1 MLHEHNPAELIKAH
15 FEQMQATDTAKTA
28 ASNPQLQLEVFD
40 VVRCEGD
47 WLAAVITPWAI
58 RLLLLNGGGKMWG
71 EIPAG
76 QRRYVD
82 LPGATLLFVAET
94 DAEIGSWQFSSLI
107 EATDEVADMA
117 AARFVAQDGLQM
129 ALGLVRPDDE
139 VQRVMPKEPVSRR
152 GFFRRLAGKRD

>member
-15 FEQMQATDTAKTA
+15 FEQMQAMDAAKTA
-28 ASNPQLQLEVFD
+28 FSNPQLQLEVID

-58 RLLLLNGGGKMWG
+58 RLLLLEGGGRLWG
-71 EIPAG
+71 DIPAG

-107 EATDEVADMA
+107 EATDDVADMA
-117 AARFVAQDGLQM
+117 AARLVAQDGLQM
-129 ALGLVRPDDE
+129 ALGLLRPADE
-139 VQRVMPKEPVSRR
+139 AQAMTPKAPVTRR

>member
-1 MLHEHNPAELIKAH
+1 MI
-15 FEQMQATDTAKTA
+15 
-28 ASNPQLQLEVFD
+28 D

-58 RLLLLNGGGKMWG
+58 RLLLLDGGGRLWG
-71 EIPAG
+71 DIPAG

-107 EATDEVADMA
+107 EATDDVVDMA
-117 AARFVAQDGLQM
+117 AARLVAQDGLQM
-129 ALGLVRPDDE
+129 ALGLLRPGDE
-139 VQRVMPKEPVSRR
+139 AQAVTPKAPVTRR
-152 GFFRRLAGKRD
+152 AFFRRLAGKRD